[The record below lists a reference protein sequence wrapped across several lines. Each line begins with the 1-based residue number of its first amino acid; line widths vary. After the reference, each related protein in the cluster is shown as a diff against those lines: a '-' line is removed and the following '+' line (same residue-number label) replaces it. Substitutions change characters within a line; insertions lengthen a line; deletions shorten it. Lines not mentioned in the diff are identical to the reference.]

1 MHGWCGKILRVNL
14 SDQTTDELRL
24 DPQIYARNLGGKG
37 LAGEL
42 LFEHFQRRW
51 DDPLL
56 PLVLMTGPL
65 NNTASPTSGRM
76 TVMSRSPLTGAV
88 CDASVGGKMGTLL
101 KRAGYDGIILSG
113 KSPDWCGLNICD
125 HGVSFTDARQ
135 LCGLETSAIHH
146 RLQAAPGMEKGAHAM
161 IGPAA
166 EQGVRFAA
174 IVFDG
179 HYFAGRGG
187 LGLVMAAKKLKHIS
201 VVGNQKTAIFDQ
213 TELQA
218 AQEEIYRLVAASP
231 ILTGDLGISNYG
243 TGALYDLMRS
253 RRMMPTA
260 NFRQTWFEHSAAMNA
275 SAYKKRYKTKKF
287 GCAGCHILCKKVG
300 IKGEIIPEF
309 ETMSHFSALIGNSN
323 LEAVVEANRICNEA
337 GMDTIS
343 AGVTLATYAEL
354 SDQQL
359 TPDKM
364 LDLLA
369 DITTGRGEGGALGQ
383 GALRL
388 ATKAGRPELAMVSK
402 GLEFPAYDPRGAQG
416 MALAYA
422 TSTRGGC
429 HLRAYPI
436 SHEILRKPVATD
448 RFALSGKARIIKI
461 SEDMNA
467 VVDSLTACKFLFFAA
482 SLEEYARALNAVTG
496 LQTSAQQLLATGER
510 IYYRERIMN
519 ARNGFAASDDDIPA
533 RFFAESGSSS
543 ATIQVAPLDR
553 QEFLQERAAYYRIRG
568 LDENGLPTAEKCA
581 ALELPC

>member
-14 SDQTTDELRL
+14 GDQTTDELRL

-51 DDPLL
+51 DDPQM

-65 NNTASPTSGRM
+65 NNTSSPTSGRM
-76 TVMSRSPLTGAV
+76 TVMSRSPLTGTI
-88 CDASVGGKMGTLL
+88 CDASVGGKMGTML

-113 KSPDWCGLNICD
+113 KSRSWSGLLISES
-125 HGVSFTDARQ
+125 GVSFTDATQ
-135 LCGLETSAIHH
+135 LNGLGISDIHTH
-146 RLQAAPGMEKGAHAM
+146 LQAAPGMGKAAHAM

-166 EQGVRFAA
+166 EQGVRYAA

-187 LGLVMAAKKLKHIS
+187 LGLVMAEKKLKYIS
-201 VVGNQKTAIFDQ
+201 VAGQQKTAVFDSE
-213 TELQA
+213 ELKG

-260 NFRQTWFEHSAAMNA
+260 NFRQTYFEPSAAMNA
-275 SAYKKRYKTKKF
+275 AAYKKRYKTKKF

-300 IKGEIIPEF
+300 AKGEIIPEF
-309 ETMSHFSALIGNSN
+309 ETMSHFSALIGNPD
-323 LEAVVEANRICNEA
+323 LDAVVEANRICNEA

-343 AGVTLATYAEL
+343 AGVTLATYAEISGQEL
-354 SDQQL
+354 GPEKL
-359 TPDKM
+359 LK
-364 LDLLA
+364 LLA
-369 DITTGRGEGGALGQ
+369 DIAAGRGEGAALGQ
-383 GALRL
+383 GSLHF
-388 ATKAGRPELAMVSK
+388 ATEAGCPEVAMVSK
-402 GLEFPAYDPRGAQG
+402 GMEFPAYDPRGAQG

-448 RFALSGKARIIKI
+448 RFSLSGKARIIKI

-482 SLEEYARALNAVTG
+482 SLEEYARALYAVTG
-496 LQTSAQQLLATGER
+496 MQTSAQQLLTIGER

-519 ARNGFAASDDDIPA
+519 ARNGFSAKDDDIPL
-533 RFFAESGSSS
+533 RFFEQSGSSS
-543 ATIQVAPLDR
+543 ETIQIAPVNR

-581 ALELPC
+581 ALGLSC

>member
-1 MHGWCGKILRVNL
+1 VHGWTGKILQVNL
-14 SDQTTDELRL
+14 TDKTTEELRL
-24 DPQIYARNLGGKG
+24 PPEVYLRNIGGKG

-42 LFEHFQRRW
+42 LFEQFCHSW
-51 DDPLL
+51 DDAQMPLAF
-56 PLVLMTGPL
+56 MTGPL
-65 NNTASPTSGRM
+65 NNTSSPTSGRM

-88 CDASVGGKMGTLL
+88 CDASVGGKMGTIL
-101 KRAGYDGIILSG
+101 KRAGYDGIVVTG
-113 KSPDWCGLNICD
+113 KSEDWCGLNISD
-125 HGVSFTDARQ
+125 AGVSFSNATH
-135 LCGLETSAIHH
+135 LIGLQVPAIHEQ
-146 RLQAAPGMEKGAHAM
+146 LSSTPAMQNGAHAM

-166 EQGVRFAA
+166 ENGVRYAA

-201 VVGNQKTAIFDQ
+201 VSGSLKTEVFDRV
-213 TELQA
+213 ELKA

-231 ILTGDLGISNYG
+231 VLTGDLGITNYG
-243 TGALYDLMRS
+243 TGALYDLIGS
-253 RRMMPTA
+253 RRMMPTH
-260 NFRQTWFEHSAAMNA
+260 NFRQTWFEHAPAMNA
-275 SAYKKRYKTKKF
+275 HAYKQQYDTKKF
-287 GCAGCHILCKKVG
+287 GCAGCHILCKKIG
-300 IKGEIIPEF
+300 AKGEIIPEF
-309 ETMSHFSALIGNSN
+309 ETMSHFSALLGNQN
-323 LEAVVEANRICNEA
+323 LAAVVEANRICNEA

-343 AGVTLATYAEL
+343 AAVSLATSAEIRG
-354 SDQQL
+354 QVL
-359 TPDKM
+359 TTTCF

-369 DITTGRGEGGALGQ
+369 DIAAGRGEGVALGQ
-383 GALRL
+383 GALRF
-388 ATKAGRPELAMVSK
+388 ATAAGRPEVAMVAK

-448 RFALSGKARIIKI
+448 RFSLSGKARIIKI

-496 LQTSAQQLLATGER
+496 MQTSAQELLKIGER

-519 ARNGFAASDDDIPA
+519 ARNGFTAVDDDIPA

-543 ATIQVAPLDR
+543 AAIQVAPLDR
-553 QEFLQERAAYYRIRG
+553 KEFLQERAAYYRIRG
-568 LDENGLPTAEKCA
+568 LDENGLPTPQKAV
-581 ALELPC
+581 ELGLSC